1 MPKQS
6 PSQTVGPFFSLAL
19 TPEDYGFQSIANHQL
34 VNETTPGEHI
44 EIEGRMLDGEG
55 RPVPDAVIDLWQA
68 DHNGNHSTNPTGGTG
83 FTGFGRC
90 ATDTQGRFRFLT
102 VKPGRVDSS
111 QAPHVSL
118 AIFARGLTNHVFT
131 RVYFAADSAN
141 DTDPVL
147 VHIDAARRETLIATP
162 GESSPAIYQID
173 IRLQGDDE
181 TVFFDA

>member
-6 PSQTVGPFFSLAL
+6 PSQTVGPFFSIAL
-19 TPEDYGFQSIANHQL
+19 TPEHYGFPPIVGYQL

-55 RPVPDAVIDLWQA
+55 QPVPDAVIDLWQA
-68 DHNGNHSTNPTGGTG
+68 DHNGKYSTNPTGGTD

-90 ATDTQGRFRFLT
+90 ATDTQGRFRFVT
-102 VKPGRVDSS
+102 VKPGRIDAS
-111 QAPHVSL
+111 QAPHVIL

-131 RVYFAADSAN
+131 RVYFAADPAN

-147 VHIDAARRETLIATP
+147 VRIDAARRETLIATP